1 MERPSRSKQ
10 FDTGSLNHHPRPLAW
25 TTLLW
30 WLGCKWKIQ
39 LEFPLQNGDL
49 IYRTY
54 LCLHFFTE
62 LHLHML
68 RQVTKEGKCSLDTL
82 EFKVSQKTCP
92 SRSNAA
98 FPPCHGSP
106 TSPML
111 VLESRKRGKEIFH
124 WECGDW
130 EILFLSSFLFLTK
143 DSCNQ
148 FSRQSIITSQKNWE
162 FCKYFPSDV
171 AVGYLCT

>member
-10 FDTGSLNHHPRPLAW
+10 FDTGSLNHHPRPLAC

-39 LEFPLQNGDL
+39 LEFPLRNGNL
-49 IYRTY
+49 TYRTY
-54 LCLHFFTE
+54 LGLHFFTE
-62 LHLHML
+62 LHLHTSL
-68 RQVTKEGKCSLDTL
+68 QVTKEGKCSLDTL
-82 EFKVSQKTCP
+82 QLKVSQKTCP

-98 FPPCHGSP
+98 FPTTPPFVS
-106 TSPML
+106 
-111 VLESRKRGKEIFH
+111 ESRKRGKEIFP
-124 WECGDW
+124 WKCGDW
-130 EILFLSSFLFLTK
+130 EILFLSFFLLLPK

-148 FSRQSIITSQKNWE
+148 YSMRSIITSQKNSE
-162 FCKYFPSDV
+162 FYKNFPGDV